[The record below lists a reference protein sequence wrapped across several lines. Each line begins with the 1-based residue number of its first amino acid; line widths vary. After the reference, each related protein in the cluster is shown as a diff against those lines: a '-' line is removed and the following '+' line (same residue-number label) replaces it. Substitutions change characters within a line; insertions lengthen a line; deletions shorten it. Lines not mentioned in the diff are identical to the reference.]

1 MESLAKNVPKD
12 KLKELSQKS
21 QKNQIKLVKQRRIYL
36 YKYMDNLQKNNN
48 LLKDGNIDG
57 KDYKHVKRVR
67 NELEINTVRDY

>member
-57 KDYKHVKRVR
+57 KDDKHVKRVR

>member
-12 KLKELSQKS
+12 KLKELSQKA

-36 YKYMDNLQKNNN
+36 YKYMDNFQKNNN
-48 LLKDGNIDG
+48 LLKDRNIDG